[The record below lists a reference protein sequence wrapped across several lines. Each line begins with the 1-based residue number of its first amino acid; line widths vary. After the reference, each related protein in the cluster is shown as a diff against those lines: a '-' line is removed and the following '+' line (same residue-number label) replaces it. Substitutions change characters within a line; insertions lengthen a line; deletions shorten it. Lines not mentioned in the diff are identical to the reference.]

1 MSGIENVLTALAVA
15 RSIIIENPLNLA
27 MAKILVIDDDV
38 TVQLVLKNLLQKHGY
53 QVTIAQNGA
62 EGLYQAQLIQPDL
75 IICDWMMPYL
85 DGLEVCRRVKA
96 NPDLSSTFLILLTMR
111 DQICDRIQGLDGGAD
126 EFISKPIQ
134 RDDLLAR
141 VRAGLRSSQLIQ
153 QLNHDLRQLRE
164 TQTELIHSEKMLSLW
179 QLVAGLAHEINNP
192 VTFIYSNL
200 THLEQYSK
208 DLIELIHLYQ
218 SITPNLSPELIDKL
232 KTTDLNFIRED
243 LPNVMSSMRRGAD
256 RIQKTVKSLQNFSR
270 QNQSGLQAV
279 NLNQEIDNTLL
290 ILQHRLWS
298 GNGYS
303 RIEVIK
309 EYGNLPLVEC
319 YPSQLNQV
327 FLNILNNA
335 IDAIEENP
343 TIFHD
348 SNRASSSRII
358 IRTQGLDPNRV
369 VIRIANN
376 GPEIPPAVK
385 ARIFDPFF
393 TTKPVGTGT
402 GLGLAI
408 SYQIIVGQHQGVL
421 KCLSQPE
428 MGTEFWIEL
437 PIRWNAS
444 LIGEPEI
451 LQHVN

>member
-1 MSGIENVLTALAVA
+1 
-15 RSIIIENPLNLA
+15 

-38 TVQLVLKNLLQKHGY
+38 TVQLVLKNLLKSHGY
-53 QVTIAQNGA
+53 EVTIAQNGE

-111 DQICDRIQGLDGGAD
+111 DAICDRVKGLDGGAD

-134 RDDLLAR
+134 PDDLLAR

-153 QLNHDLRQLRE
+153 QLDRDLRQLRE
-164 TQTELIHSEKMLSLW
+164 TQAELIHSEKMLSLW
-179 QLVAGLAHEINNP
+179 QLVAGIAHEINNP

-200 THLEQYSK
+200 THVEHYSQE
-208 DLIELIHLYQ
+208 LIELLHLYQ
-218 SITPNLSPELIDKL
+218 AITPNPSPQLIDKL
-232 KTTDLNFIRED
+232 NTTDLNFITDD
-243 LPNVMSSMRRGAD
+243 LPKVISSMRRGAD

-270 QNQSGLQAV
+270 QHQSGLQAV

-298 GNGYS
+298 GNGHS
-303 RIEVIK
+303 RIEVDK
-309 EYGNLPLVEC
+309 NYGNLPLVEC

-335 IDAIEENP
+335 IDAIEENNP
-343 TIFHD
+343 QIKSSHQAD
-348 SNRASSSRII
+348 SGRII
-358 IRTQGLDPNRV
+358 IRTQGLDINRI

-376 GPEIPPAVK
+376 GPEIPPAIK

-408 SYQIIVGQHQGVL
+408 SYQIVVGQHQGVL
-421 KCLSQPE
+421 KCLSLPE

-444 LIGEPEI
+444 LIASPKV
-451 LQHVN
+451 LQHSH